1 MMSDSEISFW
11 DKVKALPARFRTF
24 LGDVNSELRKT
35 SWPSKKE
42 VYGTTLVVILAVFF
56 FGLYLSFVDL
66 ALQHVV
72 QRIIAFF

>member
-1 MMSDSEISFW
+1 MAELEISVW
-11 DKVKALPARFRTF
+11 DKVKALPVRFRAF
-24 LGDVNSELRKT
+24 LGDVNSELKKT

-56 FGLYLSFVDL
+56 FGVYLFFVDL